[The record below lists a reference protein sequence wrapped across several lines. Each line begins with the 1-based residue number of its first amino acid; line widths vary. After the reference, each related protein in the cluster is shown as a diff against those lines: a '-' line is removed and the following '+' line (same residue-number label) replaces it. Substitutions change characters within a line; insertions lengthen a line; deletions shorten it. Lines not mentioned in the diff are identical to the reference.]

1 MQCHISLRKKKKK
14 HFAVLNIRKALSFSS
29 FWNPLKTFLKQIDK
43 VEWIFKPKGFILAAE
58 MSDSLEKLSVTEGSV
73 IRETTATQ
81 EPKGTVSVPPP
92 YSAPDQD
99 NQLELR
105 SSLDCWACAVLIS
118 AQNFLI
124 GIFNILIIG
133 VIFGLILLPAIIMV
147 VFGFLCHSKVLNA
160 EAHYCVEMMNDKG
173 STALITVGFIL
184 LIPLMVLGLAA
195 YCRVAR
201 RLELGLCFIPY
212 SKAVY
217 KNLPASHYNSL
228 GFCCEHAGNAA
239 AKVWV

>member
-1 MQCHISLRKKKKK
+1 M
-14 HFAVLNIRKALSFSS
+14 
-29 FWNPLKTFLKQIDK
+29 
-43 VEWIFKPKGFILAAE
+43 EWIFKPKRFVFTAK

-73 IRETTATQ
+73 VREPAPNL
-81 EPKGTVSVPPP
+81 EPKSTLSVPPP

-105 SSLDCWACAVLIS
+105 TSLDCWACAVLIS
-118 AQNFLI
+118 AQNLLI

-133 VIFGLILLPAIIMV
+133 LIFGLILLPAIIMV
-147 VFGFLCHSKVLNA
+147 VFGFLCHSKVQNA
-160 EAHYCVEMMNDKG
+160 EAHYCMEMLNDKG

-184 LIPLMVLGLAA
+184 LIPLMVLALAA
-195 YCRVAR
+195 YCRAAR

-228 GFCCEHAGNAA
+228 GFCCERAGNAA